1 MAELSKYQ
9 QKIVKNYYDN
19 LDTALLQRLGE
30 QVTDL
35 YLAEGKKREK
45 LWTSIT
51 GSLTKLGVKAPRIE
65 TLRKS
70 DDARQLAN
78 LLQELPHLVHE
89 EGCQGE
95 RIEKGNPALRRIEPG
110 LLAGLGSIL
119 VTASPEDAGTLL
131 GVLIGVN
138 LLSSGLTFAFTGW
151 SLRQRVTAGP

>member
-51 GSLTKLGVKAPRIE
+51 GSL
-65 TLRKS
+65 
-70 DDARQLAN
+70 
-78 LLQELPHLVHE
+78 
-89 EGCQGE
+89 
-95 RIEKGNPALRRIEPG
+95 
-110 LLAGLGSIL
+110 
-119 VTASPEDAGTLL
+119 
-131 GVLIGVN
+131 
-138 LLSSGLTFAFTGW
+138 
-151 SLRQRVTAGP
+151 